1 MPRQIRALWPLLLAV
16 PLVLG
21 LAAYFVVSF
30 RVAESVTRVD
40 RLPLEPPATSV
51 APTHE
56 DVSFGSRDGTPLKG
70 WWFAVTGA
78 DRAAVLV
85 HGRGRN
91 RINSTFHPDRIAR
104 MLLAHGY
111 AVLLFD
117 LRGHGESGGAGCT
130 PAVEERRGALPAL
143 DPPAPDARGDARGL
157 V

>member
-1 MPRQIRALWPLLLAV
+1 MPRQIRVLWPLLLAA

-56 DVSFGSRDGTPLKG
+56 DVSFESRDGTLLRG

-117 LRGHGESGGAGCT
+117 LRAHGDSGGTRYTLRIEEPPGGRAASD
-130 PAVEERRGALPAL
+130 PAASN
-143 DPPAPDARGDARGL
+143 APVARGRA
-157 V
+157 

>member
-21 LAAYFVVSF
+21 LAAYCVVSF

-56 DVSFGSRDGTPLKG
+56 DVSFESRDGTPLKG

-91 RINSTFHPDRIAR
+91 RTNSTFLPDRTAR

-111 AVLLFD
+111 AVPLFD
-117 LRGHGESGGAGCT
+117 LRGHGKTGGAPGHVRPHAATAISCSAGPSV
-130 PAVEERRGALPAL
+130 PAR
-143 DPPAPDARGDARGL
+143 
-157 V
+157 

>member
-40 RLPLEPPATSV
+40 RLPLEPPATAI

-56 DVSFGSRDGTPLKG
+56 DVSFASRDGLLLRG
-70 WWFAVTGA
+70 WWFAVPGA
-78 DRAAVLV
+78 DRAVVVV

-91 RINSTFHPDRIAR
+91 RVNSTFHPAEIAR
-104 MLLAHGY
+104 MLL
-111 AVLLFD
+111 
-117 LRGHGESGGAGCT
+117 GHHYS
-130 PAVEERRGALPAL
+130 V
-143 DPPAPDARGDARGL
+143 
-157 V
+157 